1 MYVRFGHSVCID
13 RRSGLR
19 RGCSDSVTWFAWRAH
34 NCNRAVGLAAG
45 TGGGLLSSRNN
56 CMATIEPTAR
66 HGVVIEKVVDNAL
79 LCVQVIV

>member
-1 MYVRFGHSVCID
+1 MYVRFGHRVCTD
-13 RRSGLR
+13 RCSGLH

-66 HGVVIEKVVDNAL
+66 HGVVIEKVIDNAL